1 MSVISDFL
9 QLQKSPEALKSIH
22 DEQSAN
28 AQLNIPFV
36 FVLILAATIATL
48 GLAANSE
55 ATIVGA
61 MLVSPL
67 MKPIMSLAYGIS
79 IGDWPL
85 NFRSLRTLLT
95 GILIT
100 LLTSAIVENLLSLYE
115 PTEMILARTSPS
127 LIDLCVA
134 IAAAGAGTLA
144 VTRKSISDT
153 LPGVAIAVALVP
165 PLCVTG
171 IGLSV
176 GSSMIAVGSLTLFS
190 VNLVAIVLVAT
201 CLLIIEGVGKP
212 RAALPALAV
221 VVLVVAAFAYLLS
234 GSQEKLR
241 QEDMAHEVIESYL
254 RERYIKD
261 RVAHPGDLNR
271 VLVQGYDDHIYVF
284 AEVKGAPEK
293 LTQSEV
299 EELHRRLSQRLE
311 QAVNLK
317 ILLVH
322 SNELT
327 VYVKKLPG
335 GMETDYGIDI
345 VLPK

>member
-1 MSVISDFL
+1 MSLITDFL
-9 QLQKSPEALKSIH
+9 QLKKTPETLKDIH
-22 DEQSAN
+22 DQQVAN
-28 AQLNIPFV
+28 AQLNIPFA

-79 IGDWPL
+79 IGDWSL
-85 NFRSLRTLLT
+85 NLRSVRTLLT
-95 GILIT
+95 GIAIT
-100 LLTSAIVENLLSLYE
+100 LVTSAVVENLLSLYE

-153 LPGVAIAVALVP
+153 LPGVAIAVSLVP

-171 IGLSV
+171 IGVSV
-176 GSSMIAVGSLTLFS
+176 TSSTIALGSLMLFS
-190 VNLVAIVLVAT
+190 VNLVAIVLMAT
-201 CLLIIEGVGKP
+201 CLFILEGVGKP
-212 RAALPALAV
+212 RRALPALGIIVLAV
-221 VVLVVAAFAYLLS
+221 AGFAYVLS

-241 QEDMAHEVIESYL
+241 QQDIAHEVIESYL
-254 RERYIKD
+254 RESYVRN

-271 VLVQGYDDHIYVF
+271 VLVEDYDDHIYVF

-293 LTQSEV
+293 LTKAEV
-299 EELHRRLSQRLE
+299 EELHRRLSQRLDHDI
-311 QAVNLK
+311 NLK

-327 VYVKKLPG
+327 IYTKKLPKG
-335 GMETDYGIDI
+335 IETDYGVDI
-345 VLPK
+345 ILPK

>member
-1 MSVISDFL
+1 MSSFSDFL
-9 QLQKSPEALKSIH
+9 QLKKSPETLKNIH
-22 DEQSAN
+22 DEQVAN
-28 AQLNIPFV
+28 AQLNIPFA

-61 MLVSPL
+61 MLISPL

-85 NFRSLRTLLT
+85 NLRSLGTLLA
-95 GILIT
+95 GIAIT
-100 LLTSAIVENLLSLYE
+100 LLTSMLVENLLSLYE

-134 IAAAGAGTLA
+134 VAAAGAGALA
-144 VTRKSISDT
+144 ATRKSISDT

-176 GSSMIAVGSLTLFS
+176 SSSTIALGSLTLFS

-201 CLLIIEGVGKP
+201 CLFIVEGVGKP
-212 RAALPALAV
+212 RRALPALAV
-221 VVLVVAAFAYLLS
+221 VVLAVAAFAYLLS
-234 GSQEKLR
+234 ASQENLR
-241 QEDMAHEVIESYL
+241 QEDMAHETIETYL
-254 RERYIKD
+254 RESYVKN

-271 VLVQGYDDHIYVF
+271 VLVEGYDDHIYVF
-284 AEVKGAPEK
+284 AEVKATPEK
-293 LTQSEV
+293 FTQIEV
-299 EELHRRLSQRLE
+299 EELHRRLSQRLG
-311 QAVNLK
+311 QDVNLK

-327 VYVKKLPG
+327 VYTKKLPE
-335 GMETDYGIDI
+335 GMETDYGLDI